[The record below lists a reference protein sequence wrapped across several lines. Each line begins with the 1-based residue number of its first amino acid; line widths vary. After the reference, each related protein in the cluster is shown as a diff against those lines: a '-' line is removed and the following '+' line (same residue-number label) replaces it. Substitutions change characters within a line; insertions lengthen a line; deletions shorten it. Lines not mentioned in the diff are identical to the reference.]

1 MTDDRKRILSLL
13 AEGRISADEADR
25 LISALERAP
34 AAVAP
39 PEQTPRKVSPKYL
52 RVEVNADPKH
62 AYGGHGGPAKVNVR
76 VPMAFLKAG
85 VRLSSILPADA
96 REQINAAMARKGVDF
111 DINQLKPDNLEAL
124 VEQLGDLSVDV
135 GHQGA
140 TVRVYCE

>member
-1 MTDDRKRILSLL
+1 MTDDRKRILGLL
-13 AEGRISADEADR
+13 AEGRITADEADR

-52 RVEVNADPKH
+52 RVEVNSEH
-62 AYGGHGGPAKVNVR
+62 AYGRNGGPAKVNIR

-96 REQINAAMARKGVDF
+96 REQINAAMARKGVAF

-135 GHQGA
+135 GAQGA

>member
-1 MTDDRKRILSLL
+1 MNEDRKRILGLL
-13 AEGRISADEADR
+13 AEGRITAEEADR
-25 LISALERAP
+25 LISALERPP
-34 AAVAP
+34 AVVAD
-39 PEQTPRKVSPKYL
+39 PETSPRKTPPKYL
-52 RVEVNADPKH
+52 RVEVNSDH
-62 AYGGHGGPAKVNVR
+62 GHGGPAKVNVR

-85 VRLSSILPADA
+85 VRLSSVLPAEA